1 MNRKVSGKL
10 PKLTKYL
17 NDKQKSR
24 SIQGMNSEKP
34 IRVIAL
40 RPPPNLGET
49 VILKTAMHNY
59 CRPFGLDAARM
70 GGNRH
75 ALAPAHYPWS

>member
-1 MNRKVSGKL
+1 
-10 PKLTKYL
+10 
-17 NDKQKSR
+17 
-24 SIQGMNSEKP
+24 MNSEKP